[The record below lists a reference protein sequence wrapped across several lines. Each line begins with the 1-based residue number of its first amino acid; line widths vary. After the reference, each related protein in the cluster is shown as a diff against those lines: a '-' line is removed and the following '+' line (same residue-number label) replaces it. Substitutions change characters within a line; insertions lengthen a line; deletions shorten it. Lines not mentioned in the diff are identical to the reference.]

1 MSNFI
6 VPIQSM
12 PTIASITEQG
22 AGKTAKAATGDIPF
36 ADVLKNAVE
45 NIQQTGT
52 NSQDSMYDLAVGG
65 TDDLHSGAI
74 DMLKNSTAVTYA
86 TGVTSSVIR
95 AYNELIKMSI

>member
-6 VPIQSM
+6 IPIQSV

-22 AGKTAKAATGDIPF
+22 AAKPAKATGDIPF

-86 TGVTSSVIR
+86 TGLTSSVIR